1 MSFDS
6 VLQGIWYGRS
16 RSRMSLFL
24 LPFSWLFRAI
34 VALRRL
40 AYQTG
45 LFRSVWVERPV
56 IVVGNITVGGTGKT
70 PVVLW
75 LVEQLRA
82 AGHTPGIISR
92 GYRGRSASWPLDV
105 TADSNTMETGDEP
118 VMLAQH
124 SGCIVV
130 AGPDRVAAARQAI
143 ARGADVIVSDDGLQ
157 HYRLGRNCEL
167 AVIDAQRGLG
177 NGRLLPAG
185 PLRETADR
193 LRQVDAILLKSASLE
208 PYRSGLGL
216 FKPRELPEGPTPRIP
231 FLIQAGFVRSLVTLE
246 QRTLA
251 DFKGQPV
258 HAVAGIGNPEA
269 FFATLR
275 SAGIIVLAHAL
286 PDHARIGPADLAFG
300 DPAPVLMTEKD
311 AVKCRDHNDPR
322 LWVVV
327 ADAEIAPGPASLLMS
342 IVDSALTSSAT
353 AR

>member
-1 MSFDS
+1 MSADS
-6 VLQGIWYGRS
+6 FVQRVWYGRS
-16 RSRMSLFL
+16 RSRLSLYL
-24 LPFSWLFRAI
+24 LPFSWLYRAI

-40 AYQTG
+40 AYQAG
-45 LFRSVWVERPV
+45 LFRSVWVGRPV

-75 LVEQLRA
+75 LADQLRA
-82 AGHTPGIISR
+82 AGYTPGLISR
-92 GYRGRSASWPLDV
+92 GYRGRSASWPVDV
-105 TADSNTMETGDEP
+105 GADSNPVDTGDEP

-130 AGPDRVAAARQAI
+130 AGPDRVAAARRAI
-143 ARGADVIVSDDGLQ
+143 ERGADVIVSDDGLQ

-167 AVIDAQRGLG
+167 AVVDAQRGLG

-208 PYRSGLGL
+208 PSRSGLGL
-216 FKPRELPEGPTPRIP
+216 WKPREIPEGPTPRIP
-231 FLIQAGFVRSLVTLE
+231 FLIQPRFVRSLVTHE

-251 DFKGQPV
+251 DFKGRPA

-275 SAGIIVLAHAL
+275 SAGIIVLEHAL
-286 PDHARIGPADLAFG
+286 PDHARIGPAELAFG
-300 DPAPVLMTEKD
+300 DNAPVLMTEKD
-311 AVKCRDHNDPR
+311 AVKCGGLDDPR

-327 ADAEIAPGPASLLMS
+327 ADAEIAPGPATLLRS
-342 IVDSALTSSAT
+342 IVESALTSSST